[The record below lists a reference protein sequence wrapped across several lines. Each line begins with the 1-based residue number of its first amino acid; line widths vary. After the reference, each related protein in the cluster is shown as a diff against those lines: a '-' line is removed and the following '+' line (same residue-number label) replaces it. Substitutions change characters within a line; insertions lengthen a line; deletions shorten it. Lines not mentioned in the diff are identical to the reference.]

1 MKRHLLN
8 IMAAAILVSTMGLSA
23 QAQSAGSPELIA
35 KVPFEFHVGN
45 LKLPAGE
52 YRVSYI
58 NPSSDRRVVRIR
70 NANGRTLVVI
80 QTNNVVGKLNQD
92 ARLVFNRYA
101 NSYYFS
107 QAWFASDA
115 VGLAARKTK
124 SERDEQLAGKERKIE
139 TVSLVRA
146 SK

>member
-1 MKRHLLN
+1 MKRDLLN
-8 IMAAAILVSTMGLSA
+8 IVAAAILTSTIGLSA

-45 LKLPAGE
+45 MTLPAGE

-58 NPSSDRRVVRIR
+58 NPTSDRRIVRIR
-70 NANGRTLVVI
+70 NAKGQTRVLL
-80 QTNNVVGKLNQD
+80 QTNNIVGKLNQE

-115 VGLAARKTK
+115 IGLAARKSKT
-124 SERDEQLAGKERKIE
+124 ERDEQLAGKDRTIE

-146 SK
+146 GK

>member
-8 IMAAAILVSTMGLSA
+8 IMAAAILTSTIGLSA

-35 KVPFEFHVGN
+35 KVPFEFHIGN
-45 LKLPAGE
+45 MTLPAGE

-58 NPSSDRRVVRIR
+58 NPASDRRMVRIR
-70 NANGRTLVVI
+70 NANGRTIVVL
-80 QTNNVVGKLNQD
+80 QTNNVVGKLHQD
-92 ARLVFNRYA
+92 ARLVFNRYG

-115 VGLAARKTK
+115 IGLAARKSKT
-124 SERDEQLAGKERKIE
+124 ERDEQLAGKDRKIE